1 MGYSLKV
8 WGFKFR
14 VEDLSFKGSGLFR
27 HSGLR
32 FRGLRFAVSELSR
45 GLRIRVG
52 EEVFNTGLAIGATML
67 AICVTTSVDVGLNNL
82 H

>member
-27 HSGLR
+27 HSGLG

-52 EEVFNTGLAIGATML
+52 EEVFNTGLAIGGHNASYL
-67 AICVTTSVDVGLNNL
+67 RYNL
-82 H
+82 GRCGA